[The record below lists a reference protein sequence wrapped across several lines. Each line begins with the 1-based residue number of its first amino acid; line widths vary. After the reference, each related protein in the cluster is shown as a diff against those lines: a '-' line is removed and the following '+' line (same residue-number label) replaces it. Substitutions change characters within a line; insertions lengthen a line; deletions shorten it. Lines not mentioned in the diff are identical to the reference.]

1 MAPMD
6 AIWLVFVKIAFAHHF
21 VATHSPST
29 LPHYKSATGINI
41 SYTSKNYLKWWKILL
56 AIHPIVNG

>member
-6 AIWLVFVKIAFAHHF
+6 AIWVVFVKTAFAHHF

-41 SYTSKNYLKWWKILL
+41 SYASKKLSKIVENS
-56 AIHPIVNG
+56 ASYSPNS